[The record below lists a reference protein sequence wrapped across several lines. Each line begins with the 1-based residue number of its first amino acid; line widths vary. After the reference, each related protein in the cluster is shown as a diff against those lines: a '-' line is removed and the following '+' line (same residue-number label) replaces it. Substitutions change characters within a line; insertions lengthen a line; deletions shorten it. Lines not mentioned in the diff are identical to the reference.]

1 MNRRALQTSPL
12 TVTPL
17 GRDKSVTV
25 SGEVCIIVLRRSK
38 MVAVERAKD
47 ETLKKIKQEFN
58 EKLRQKAIEV
68 MGREKEIEV
77 KIR

>member
-1 MNRRALQTSPL
+1 
-12 TVTPL
+12 
-17 GRDKSVTV
+17 
-25 SGEVCIIVLRRSK
+25 